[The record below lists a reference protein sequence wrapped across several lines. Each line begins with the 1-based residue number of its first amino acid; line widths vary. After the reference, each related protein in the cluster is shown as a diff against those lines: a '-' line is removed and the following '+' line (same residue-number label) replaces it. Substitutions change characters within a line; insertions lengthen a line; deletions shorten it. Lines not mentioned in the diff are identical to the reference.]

1 MERNKIKLVTRKE
14 NSYQILMAVF
24 DNEVNAQRPCPISG
38 SHKALVVCER
48 DRHKKPLRN
57 VINMESGLIYVDPV
71 PFKNTEEFYKNEYR
85 KSYKGVHEPK
95 PKHIYR
101 AGKNA
106 IERLDKIKHIL
117 HPSSK
122 ILDAGSSSG
131 EFVYLAK
138 RQGHRAFGLEANIP
152 YAEFS
157 RKSLK
162 IEVTNAA
169 FSQYKGGNDFD
180 CITLFH
186 VLEHLE
192 YPLRDLTHLSQCLKP
207 GGFIVIEV
215 PNISYHNMTLS
226 HKWHPGHL
234 YSYTNDTLVALLETM
249 GFTSVECTE
258 VDKGANVFGIFEKT
272 DNEIFTK
279 IIAKNSAS
287 SILANLLKANRA
299 YYWNLFNYL
308 KPLSKLLKNIK
319 EMHASSGK
327 SPKMILDRLLDNF
340 ESL

>member
-1 MERNKIKLVTRKE
+1 
-14 NSYQILMAVF
+14 MAVF
-24 DNEVNAQRPCPISG
+24 DNEVDAQRPCPISG

-138 RQGHRAFGLEANIP
+138 KQGHRAFGLEANIP

-157 RKSLK
+157 IKSLE

-215 PNISYHNMTLS
+215 PNIAYNNMALH

-234 YSYTNDTLVALLETM
+234 YSFTATTLNALFETL
-249 GFTSVECTE
+249 GFTALECIE
-258 VDKGANVFGIFEKT
+258 VGNGANVFGVFRKT
-272 DNEIFTK
+272 DDKVTTQVANK
-279 IIAKNSAS
+279 AKAEDF
-287 SILANLLKANRA
+287 LADLTNANQA
-299 YYWNLFNYL
+299 YYRNPLTYI
-308 KPLSKLLKNIK
+308 KPMPKLLRNIHEK
-319 EMHASSGK
+319 YKSYNK
-327 SPKMILDRLLDNF
+327 SPKIILDHLLIN
-340 ESL
+340 L